1 MFRTAL
7 AALALGAFSS
17 AAIAQ
22 AYPQKP
28 VQLVVPASP
37 GGGTDIVTR
46 IIAQKLT
53 EAWGQTVIV
62 DNRGGASGAIG
73 VSLVARAVPDG
84 HVLLSASAGHIVY
97 PPALGK
103 VPFDPLRDFAPISLL
118 ASGPLIIVA
127 HPSVPA
133 KSVREL
139 IALAKGRAG
148 KLNYC
153 SSGSGTSTHVGAE
166 LFKSLTQ
173 TDIVHIP
180 FKGQGPA
187 IAALL
192 AGEIDLSFSTP
203 PPALPQVRAGRLR
216 GIAVTSKSR
225 FGLAPELPTVA
236 ESGFPDMEASIWY
249 AMLAPV
255 KTPPEVIARVHK
267 ELARIVRLPDV
278 QQRLASDGVEAIGST
293 PDEFAAYFK
302 SELTKWTAVIQRA
315 KIRAD

>member
-1 MFRTAL
+1 M
-7 AALALGAFSS
+7 
-17 AAIAQ
+17 
-22 AYPQKP
+22 
-28 VQLVVPASP
+28 
-37 GGGTDIVTR
+37 
-46 IIAQKLT
+46 
-53 EAWGQTVIV
+53 
-62 DNRGGASGAIG
+62 
-73 VSLVARAVPDG
+73 
-84 HVLLSASAGHIVY
+84 
-97 PPALGK
+97 
-103 VPFDPLRDFAPISLL
+103 
-118 ASGPLIIVA
+118 
-127 HPSVPA
+127 PA

-148 KLNYC
+148 KLNYG

-173 TDIVHIP
+173 TDIVHIL

-203 PPALPQVRAGRLR
+203 PPALPLVRAGRLR

-236 ESGFPDMEASIWY
+236 EFGFPDMEASIWY
-249 AMLAPV
+249 AMLAPA
-255 KTPPEVIARVHK
+255 KTPPDVIARVHK